1 MLKLI
6 RRILAVL
13 CFAAVTLLFLDFTGT
28 LHHWLGWTAKVQ
40 FFPAVLAAN
49 FIVIAVLVLLTLI
62 FGRIYCSVICP
73 LGVMQDLISW
83 LHGKRKKNRFTYSKE
98 VKWLRYP
105 VLVVFIALLV
115 AGVGSILTL
124 LEPYGTYGM
133 IATNLFQP
141 IYQWCNNALAAIAGH
156 YESYAFYSVDVWVKS
171 ATALGLSIG
180 FFLVIGFLA
189 WRGGRT
195 YCNTICPVGTLLSFV
210 SRFSFLKVHI
220 DEDKCIKCG
229 LCTRNCK
236 SSCINHEDG
245 TVDHSRCVTCG
256 NCITKCK
263 KDAIYYGR
271 PRKSGSEVNERSPII
286 GARLALPNVEMSPS
300 QTSEISK
307 NSCESV
313 VDNPKETIDK
323 GKRAFLIG
331 TGTAVAV
338 AALAQTKKKVDGGL
352 AAIEDKEVP
361 KRKNPITPPGSWS
374 ARNMARHCTACQL
387 CVAECPNHVLVPS
400 GDILTLMQPMMTY
413 ERGYC
418 RPECTRCSQVCP
430 TGAIKPIT
438 HEEKSSIKIGY
449 AVWDHFL
456 CIPTRDKDKDGNP
469 ISCGN
474 CADHCPTQ
482 AITMIQLNKNDD
494 NSPMV
499 PSINTAKCIGCGNCE
514 YVCPARP
521 TAAIHVEGLEDHRTI

>member
-13 CFAAVTLLFLDFTGT
+13 FFAAITLLFLDFTGT

-40 FFPAVLAAN
+40 FFPAVLALN
-49 FIVIAVLVLLTLI
+49 FIVIAALLVITLV

-83 LHGKRKKNRFTYSKE
+83 IHGKFKKNRFSYSKE

-105 VLVVFIALLV
+105 ILVVFIALV
-115 AGVGSILTL
+115 IAGVGSILAL

-141 IYQWCNNALAAIAGH
+141 IYQWCNNLFAAISEH
-156 YESYAFYSVDVWVKS
+156 YESYAFYNADVWIKGGL
-171 ATALGLSIG
+171 ALALSIG
-180 FFLVIGFLA
+180 FFLIIGILA

-210 SRFSFLKVHI
+210 SRISILKVHI
-220 DEDKCIKCG
+220 DKDKCIKCG
-229 LCTRNCK
+229 MCTRNCK
-236 SSCINHEDG
+236 ASCINHEDG
-245 TVDHSRCVTCG
+245 TIDHSRCVTCG
-256 NCITKCK
+256 NCISKCK

-271 PRKSGSEVNERSPII
+271 PRKNAQPTMHN
-286 GARLALPNVEMSPS
+286 AQL
-300 QTSEISK
+300 TSELASGK
-307 NSCESV
+307 SAYRQAE
-313 VDNPKETIDK
+313 PIDK
-323 GKRAFLIG
+323 SKRAFLIG
-331 TGTAVAV
+331 AGTAVAAV
-338 AALAQTKKKVDGGL
+338 ALAQTKKKVDGGL
-352 AAIEDKEVP
+352 AAIEDKQIP
-361 KRKNPITPPGSWS
+361 KRKNRITPPGSWN
-374 ARNMARHCTACQL
+374 ARHMQQHCTACQL
-387 CVAECPNHVLVPS
+387 CVAECPNQVLVPS
-400 GDILTLMQPMMTY
+400 SDLLTLMQPMMSY

-430 TGAIKPIT
+430 TGAIRPIT
-438 HEEKSSIKIGY
+438 FEEKSSIQIGH

-456 CIPTRDKDKDGNP
+456 CIPAIKKKRDGSP
-469 ISCGN
+469 ATCGN
-474 CADHCPTQ
+474 CANHCPTE
-482 AITMIQLNKNDD
+482 AITMMPLDENDE

-499 PSINTAKCIGCGNCE
+499 PLSIDIDKCIGCGNCE

-521 TAAIHVEGLEDHRTI
+521 VSAIHVEGYEDHRTR

>member
-13 CFAAVTLLFLDFTGT
+13 CFVAVTLLFLDFTGT
-28 LHHWLGWTAKVQ
+28 LHHWLGWTAKMQ
-40 FFPAVLAAN
+40 FFPAVLALN
-49 FIVIAVLVLLTLI
+49 FVVIAVLVLLTLI

-83 LHGKRKKNRFTYSKE
+83 LHGKFKKNRFTYSKE

-105 VLVVFIALLV
+105 VLVIFIALLV

-141 IYQWCNNALAAIAGH
+141 LYQWANNGLAAIAEH
-156 YESYAFYSVDVWVKS
+156 YDSYAFYSVDVWVKS

-210 SRFSFLKVHI
+210 SRFSLLKVRI
-220 DEDKCIKCG
+220 DKDKCIKCG

-256 NCITKCK
+256 NCISKCK

-271 PRKSGSEVNERSPII
+271 PRK
-286 GARLALPNVEMSPS
+286 
-300 QTSEISK
+300 TSENVGTRPASSAEAGENMTASETSDNKSK
-307 NSCESV
+307 EDS
-313 VDNPKETIDK
+313 IDK

-331 TGTAVAV
+331 AGTAVAAV
-338 AALAQTKKKVDGGL
+338 ALAQTKKKVDGGL
-352 AAIEDKEVP
+352 AAIEEKKVP
-361 KRKNPITPPGSWS
+361 KRKKPITPPGSWN
-374 ARNMARHCTACQL
+374 ARHMRQHCTACQL
-387 CVAECPNHVLVPS
+387 CVAECPNQVLVPS
-400 GDILTLMQPMMTY
+400 SDTLTLMQPTMTY

-418 RPECTRCSQVCP
+418 RPECIRCSQVCP

-438 HEEKSSIKIGY
+438 FEEKTSIKIGY
-449 AVWDHFL
+449 AVWESTL
-456 CIPTRDKDKDGNP
+456 CIPVTKKHRDGSP
-469 ISCGN
+469 TSCGN
-474 CADHCPTQ
+474 CFAHCPTE
-482 AITMIQLNKNDD
+482 AITMMPLDENDE

-499 PSINTAKCIGCGNCE
+499 PKSINKNKCIGCGNCE

-521 TAAIHVEGLEDHRTI
+521 VSAIHVEGLEDHRLI

>member
-13 CFAAVTLLFLDFTGT
+13 CFVAVTLLFLDFTGT

-83 LHGKRKKNRFTYSKE
+83 LHSKRKKNRFTYSKE

-141 IYQWCNNALAAIAGH
+141 IYQWCNNGLAAIAEH
-156 YESYAFYSVDVWVKS
+156 YESYAFYSTDVWVKS
-171 ATALGLSIG
+171 GIALALSAGL
-180 FFLVIGFLA
+180 FVVIGILA
-189 WRGGRT
+189 WRSGRT
-195 YCNTICPVGTLLSFV
+195 YCNTVCPVGTLLSFV
-210 SRFSFLKVHI
+210 SRFSLLKVRI

-271 PRKSGSEVNERSPII
+271 PRKSSVNAATS
-286 GARLALPNVEMSPS
+286 SPS
-300 QTSEISK
+300 KIEGAGGSMTTPEKISNNSSEL
-307 NSCESV
+307 V
-313 VDNPKETIDK
+313 VDKPKETIDK

-331 TGTAVAV
+331 SGTAVATI
-338 AALAQTKKKVDGGL
+338 ALAQAQKKVDGGL
-352 AAIEDKEVP
+352 AAIEEKEIP
-361 KRKNPITPPGSWS
+361 KRKNPITPPGSVS

-387 CVAECPNHVLVPS
+387 CVAECPNEVLVPS

-449 AVWDHFL
+449 AVWEHFL
-456 CIPTRDKDKDGNP
+456 CIPTRDKNKDGTP

-482 AITMIQLNKNDD
+482 AITMIQLDD
-494 NSPMV
+494 SDENSPMV

-521 TAAIHVEGLEDHRTI
+521 VSAIHVEGLEDHRII

>member
-1 MLKLI
+1 MLRII
-6 RRILAVL
+6 RRILAVF
-13 CFAAVTLLFLDFTGT
+13 CFVAVTLLFLDFTGT

-40 FFPAVLAAN
+40 FFPAVQALN
-49 FIVIAVLVLLTLI
+49 FVVIAVLVLLTLV

-83 LHGKRKKNRFTYSKE
+83 LHGKFKKNRFTYSKE

-105 VLVVFIALLV
+105 VLVIFIALV
-115 AGVGSILTL
+115 AAGIGSILTL
-124 LEPYGTYGM
+124 LEPYGTYGL
-133 IATNLFQP
+133 IATNIFQP
-141 IYQWCNNALAAIAGH
+141 VYQWCNNGLAAIAEH
-156 YESYAFYSVDVWVKS
+156 YESYTFYGVDVWIKS
-171 ATALGLSIG
+171 ATALALSIG
-180 FFLVIGFLA
+180 LFVVIGVLA

-210 SRFSFLKVHI
+210 SRFSLLKVRI

-229 LCTRNCK
+229 MCTRNCK
-236 SSCINHEDG
+236 SSCIDYKNG

-256 NCITKCK
+256 NCITKCH

-271 PRKSGSEVNERSPII
+271 PRHSSENASVGTGHAMSDVDEHITTGDSGSKNE
-286 GARLALPNVEMSPS
+286 A
-300 QTSEISK
+300 
-307 NSCESV
+307 
-313 VDNPKETIDK
+313 IDK

-331 TGTAVAV
+331 TGTAVA
-338 AALAQTKKKVDGGL
+338 AAAFAQAKKKVDGGL
-352 AAIEDKEVP
+352 AAIEDKQMP
-361 KRKNPITPPGSWS
+361 KRKNPITPPGSVS
-374 ARNMARHCTACQL
+374 ARHMARHCTACQL
-387 CVAECPNHVLVPS
+387 CVAECPNQVLVPS
-400 GDILTLMQPMMTY
+400 SNIMKLMQPMMTY

-438 HEEKSSIKIGY
+438 IEEKSSLQIGY

-456 CIPTRDKDKDGNP
+456 CIPTRDKDDDGNP

-474 CADHCPTQ
+474 CAKHCPTQ
-482 AITMIQLNKNDD
+482 AITMISLDENDE

-499 PSINTAKCIGCGNCE
+499 PSINRAKCIGCGNCE

-521 TAAIHVEGLEDHRTI
+521 AAAIHVEGLEDHRTI

>member
-6 RRILAVL
+6 RRILAVF
-13 CFAAVTLLFLDFTGT
+13 CFVAVTLLFLDFTGT

-40 FFPAVLAAN
+40 FFPAVLAVN
-49 FIVIAVLVLLTLI
+49 FIIIAVLVLLTLV

-83 LHGKRKKNRFTYSKE
+83 LHGKFKKNRFTYSKE

-141 IYQWCNNALAAIAGH
+141 IYQWCNNGLAAIAEH
-156 YESYAFYSVDVWVKS
+156 YESYAFYSTDVWIKS
-171 ATALGLSIG
+171 GIALALSAGLFVIIG
-180 FFLVIGFLA
+180 ILA

-210 SRFSFLKVHI
+210 SRFSLLKVHI
-220 DEDKCIKCG
+220 DQDKCIKCG

-245 TVDHSRCVTCG
+245 TIDHSRCVTCG
-256 NCITKCK
+256 NCIEKCH

-271 PRKSGSEVNERSPII
+271 PRKNTQSTMPSLDKSDTSDKSEKPEKP
-286 GARLALPNVEMSPS
+286 
-300 QTSEISK
+300 
-307 NSCESV
+307 
-313 VDNPKETIDK
+313 IDK

-338 AALAQTKKKVDGGL
+338 AAFAQAKKKVDGGL
-352 AAIEDKEVP
+352 AAIEDKEIP
-361 KRKNPITPPGSWS
+361 KRKNPVTPPGSIS

-387 CVAECPNHVLVPS
+387 CVAECPNQVLAPS
-400 GDILTLMQPMMTY
+400 SDMMTLMQPMMTY

-438 HEEKSSIKIGY
+438 IEEKSSLQIGY

-456 CIPTRDKDKDGNP
+456 CIPTRDKYEDGKP

-474 CADHCPTQ
+474 CANHCPTG
-482 AITMIQLNKNDD
+482 AITMIQLDENDE

-521 TAAIHVEGLEDHRTI
+521 VSAIHVEGIEDHRAI

>member
-1 MLKLI
+1 MLKTI

-13 CFAAVTLLFLDFTGT
+13 CFVAVTLLFLDFTGT

-40 FFPAVLAAN
+40 FFPAVLALNVA
-49 FIVIAVLVLLTLI
+49 VIAVLVLITLV

-83 LHGKRKKNRFTYSKE
+83 LHGKFKKNRFSYSKE
-98 VKWLRYP
+98 MKWLRYP

-115 AGVGSILTL
+115 VGVGSILTL

-141 IYQWCNNALAAIAGH
+141 IYQWCNNGLAAIAEH
-156 YESYAFYSVDVWVKS
+156 YESYAFYSTDVWVKS
-171 ATALGLSIG
+171 GIALALSAGL
-180 FFLVIGFLA
+180 FLIIGFLA

-210 SRFSFLKVHI
+210 SRFSLLKVRI
-220 DEDKCIKCG
+220 DDDKCIKCG

-236 SSCINHEDG
+236 ASCINHEDG

-256 NCITKCK
+256 NCISKCK

-271 PRKSGSEVNERSPII
+271 PRKNSENVGTKPASSAETEGNNVGTRPVSSDENQKEPI
-286 GARLALPNVEMSPS
+286 
-300 QTSEISK
+300 
-307 NSCESV
+307 
-313 VDNPKETIDK
+313 DN

-331 TGTAVAV
+331 AGTAVAV
-338 AALAQTKKKVDGGL
+338 AAFAQAKKKVDGGL
-352 AAIEDKEVP
+352 AAIEDKEMP
-361 KRKNPITPPGSWS
+361 KRKNPITPPGSWN
-374 ARNMARHCTACQL
+374 ARHMQQHCTACQL
-387 CVAECPNHVLVPS
+387 CVAECPNQVLVPS
-400 GDILTLMQPMMTY
+400 HGLLTLMQPMMTY

-418 RPECTRCSQVCP
+418 RPECIRCSQVCP

-438 HEEKSSIKIGY
+438 FEDKSSIKIGT
-449 AVWDHFL
+449 AVWSHFL
-456 CIPTRDKDKDGNP
+456 CIPIRDKDKDGNP
-469 ISCGN
+469 ISCGS
-474 CADHCPTQ
+474 CANHCPTG
-482 AITMIQLNKNDD
+482 AITMIQLEENNE

-499 PSINTAKCIGCGNCE
+499 PSINAAKCIGCGACE
-514 YVCPARP
+514 YVCPSRP
-521 TAAIHVEGLEDHRTI
+521 VSAIHVEGLEDHRTI

>member
-1 MLKLI
+1 MLKKI
-6 RRILAVL
+6 RRFLAVL
-13 CFAAVTLLFLDFTGT
+13 CFVAVTLLFLDFTGA
-28 LHHWLGWTAKVQ
+28 LHHWLGWAAKVQ

-49 FIVIAVLVLLTLI
+49 FIIVAVLVLLTLV
-62 FGRIYCSVICP
+62 FGRIYCSVVCP

-105 VLVVFIALLV
+105 VLAVFIALV
-115 AGVGSILTL
+115 IAGVGATLTL

-141 IYQWCNNALAAIAGH
+141 LYQWCNNGLAAIAEH
-156 YESYAFYSVDVWVKS
+156 YESYTFYSTDVWVKS
-171 ATALGLSIG
+171 ATALALSAVL
-180 FFLVIGFLA
+180 FAVIGILA

-210 SRFSFLKVHI
+210 SRFSILKVHI
-220 DEDKCIKCG
+220 DHDKCIKCG

-236 SSCINHEDG
+236 ASCINHEDG
-245 TVDHSRCVTCG
+245 TVDHCRCVTCG
-256 NCITKCK
+256 NCIEKCH

-271 PRKSGSEVNERSPII
+271 PRKGSQ
-286 GARLALPNVEMSPS
+286 GTMPS
-300 QTSEISK
+300 LESSHGKSDTSDTSEKS
-307 NSCESV
+307 
-313 VDNPKETIDK
+313 DPHIDK

-331 TGTAVAV
+331 AGTAVAIT
-338 AALAQTKKKVDGGL
+338 ALAQAKKKVDGGL
-352 AAIEDKEVP
+352 AAIEDKQMP
-361 KRKNPITPPGSWS
+361 KRKNPITPPGSIS

-387 CVAECPNHVLVPS
+387 CVAECPNQVLVPS
-400 GDILTLMQPMMTY
+400 GEMMTLMQPMMSY

-430 TGAIKPIT
+430 AGAIKPIT
-438 HEEKSSIKIGY
+438 VEEKSSLQVGY

-474 CADHCPTQ
+474 CATHCPTG
-482 AITMIQLNKNDD
+482 AITMMPLDENVE

-499 PSINTAKCIGCGNCE
+499 PKAINRDKCIGCGACE
-514 YVCPARP
+514 HVCPARP
-521 TAAIHVEGLEDHRTI
+521 TAAIHVEGLEDHRTK

>member
-13 CFAAVTLLFLDFTGT
+13 FFAAITLLFLDFTGT

-40 FFPAVLAAN
+40 FFPAVLALN
-49 FIVIAVLVLLTLI
+49 FIVITVLLVITLV

-83 LHGKRKKNRFTYSKE
+83 IHGKFKKNRFSYSKE

-105 VLVVFIALLV
+105 ILVVFIALV
-115 AGVGSILTL
+115 IAGVGSILAL

-141 IYQWCNNALAAIAGH
+141 IYQWCNNLFAAISEH
-156 YESYAFYSVDVWVKS
+156 YESYTFYNADVWIKGGL
-171 ATALGLSIG
+171 ALALSIG
-180 FFLVIGFLA
+180 FFLIIGILA

-195 YCNTICPVGTLLSFV
+195 YCNTICPVGTLLSSA
-210 SRFSFLKVHI
+210 SRISILKVNI
-220 DEDKCIKCG
+220 DKDKCIKCG
-229 LCTRNCK
+229 MCTRNCK
-236 SSCINHEDG
+236 ASCVDYQNG

-256 NCITKCK
+256 NCISKCK
-263 KDAIYYGR
+263 KDAIYYGL
-271 PRKSGSEVNERSPII
+271 PRKNNKNGKTV
-286 GARLALPNVEMSPS
+286 
-300 QTSEISK
+300 K
-307 NSCESV
+307 NSGNSAPSKIDGPRGSV
-313 VDNPKETIDK
+313 TPQPVENKTYASAIDK
-323 GKRAFLIG
+323 SKRAFLIG
-331 TGTAVAV
+331 AGTAVAAV
-338 AALAQTKKKVDGGL
+338 ALAQAKKKVDGGL
-352 AAIEDKEVP
+352 AAIKDKQVP
-361 KRKNPITPPGSWS
+361 KRKNPITPPGSVS

-387 CVAECPNHVLVPS
+387 CVAECPNQVLVPS
-400 GDILTLMQPMMTY
+400 SDIMKLMQPTMTY

-438 HEEKSSIKIGY
+438 IEKKSSLRIGY

-456 CIPTRDKDKDGNP
+456 CIPTRDKDEDGNS

-474 CADHCPTQ
+474 CAKHCPTE
-482 AITMIQLNKNDD
+482 AITMMPLDENDE

-499 PSINTAKCIGCGNCE
+499 PKSINREKCIGCGNCE

-521 TAAIHVEGLEDHRTI
+521 VSAIHVEGLEDHRTI

>member
-1 MLKLI
+1 MLKKI
-6 RRILAVL
+6 RRLLAVL
-13 CFAAVTLLFLDFTGT
+13 CFVAVTLLFLDFTGA
-28 LHHWLGWTAKVQ
+28 LHHWLGWAAKVQ

-49 FIVIAVLVLLTLI
+49 FIIVAVLVLLTLV
-62 FGRIYCSVICP
+62 FGRIYCSVVCP

-105 VLVVFIALLV
+105 VLAVFIALV
-115 AGVGSILTL
+115 IAGVGATLTL

-141 IYQWCNNALAAIAGH
+141 LYQWCNNGLAAIAEH
-156 YESYAFYSVDVWVKS
+156 YESYTFYSTDVWVKS
-171 ATALGLSIG
+171 ATALALSAALFVIIG
-180 FFLVIGFLA
+180 ILA

-210 SRFSFLKVHI
+210 SRFSILKVHI
-220 DEDKCIKCG
+220 DHDKCIKCG

-236 SSCINHEDG
+236 ASCINHEDG

-256 NCITKCK
+256 NCIDKCH

-271 PRKSGSEVNERSPII
+271 PRKGSQ
-286 GARLALPNVEMSPS
+286 GTMPNLESS
-300 QTSEISK
+300 HGKSDTSDTSEKS
-307 NSCESV
+307 
-313 VDNPKETIDK
+313 DPHIDK

-331 TGTAVAV
+331 AGTAVAIT
-338 AALAQTKKKVDGGL
+338 ALAQAKKKVDGGL
-352 AAIEDKEVP
+352 AVIEDKQMP
-361 KRKNPITPPGSWS
+361 KRKNPITPPGSIS

-387 CVAECPNHVLVPS
+387 CVAECPNQVLVPS
-400 GDILTLMQPMMTY
+400 SEMMTLMQPMMSY

-430 TGAIKPIT
+430 AGAIKPIT
-438 HEEKSSIKIGY
+438 VEEKSSLQIGY

-474 CADHCPTQ
+474 CATHCPTG
-482 AITMIQLNKNDD
+482 AITMMPLDENVE

-499 PSINTAKCIGCGNCE
+499 PKAINRDKCIGCGACE
-514 YVCPARP
+514 HVCPARP
-521 TAAIHVEGLEDHRTI
+521 TAAIHVEGLEDHRTK